1 MRSMRGRSGSSGRTT
16 ADSSKRAA
24 VARDQENQLIVRLLP
39 LLVNQSIC
47 RDDEQRLAASTEFK
61 EIRSVLERGE
71 ELFEER
77 SSPRSLH
84 RELQPI
90 LSPEYFGSNYVQPL
104 FNVLD
109 PSFPQ
114 LAKRDSIFSK
124 SDEGDDGGF
133 LGLGLN
139 NEYELD

>member
-1 MRSMRGRSGSSGRTT
+1 MCIRDRIKDQWENYCRL
-16 ADSSKRAA
+16 K
-24 VARDQENQLIVRLLP
+24 DQENQLIVRLLP

-47 RDDEQRLAASTEFK
+47 RDDEQRLTSLTEFK

-90 LSPEYFGSNYVQPL
+90 LSPEYFSPNYTQSL
-104 FNVLD
+104 FNALE
-109 PSFPQ
+109 PGFPQ
-114 LAKRDSIFSK
+114 LAKRDSLFSK